1 MRATTLLLCMASA
14 LLASSQSG
22 DAISYKMFPAVRIGL
37 DLGSSFLRRLAEM
50 KEKIRE
56 DIDRQ
61 APTWTRLMNQQQP
74 FGHVPWPVLG
84 LQGSLSHGFQDFAVP
99 EQQAPP
105 APSFAVIRPCG
116 PNVVMPCLSVQPYGG
131 VFPQGSL
138 RTCGLSPASNNWLA
152 AVGIGPCDIVLHLRR
167 LLKAYSKPT
176 SSGQR

>member
-1 MRATTLLLCMASA
+1 VAGA

-22 DAISYKMFPAVRIGL
+22 DASSSKMFPAMRIGL

-61 APTWTRLMNQQQP
+61 VPTWTRLMNQQQP
-74 FGHVPWPVLG
+74 FGHVPWPMLG

-105 APSFAVIRPCG
+105 APSFVVIRPCG
-116 PNVVMPCLSVQPYGG
+116 PNVFMPCLSVQPYGG
-131 VFPQGSL
+131 VFPQSVGFQAGNLSDLPAAAPSL
-138 RTCGLSPASNNWLA
+138 PGFAFHQATTVPA
-152 AVGIGPCDIVLHLRR
+152 
-167 LLKAYSKPT
+167 
-176 SSGQR
+176 

>member
-1 MRATTLLLCMASA
+1 MRATTLLLCMAGA

-22 DAISYKMFPAVRIGL
+22 DATSSKMFPAMRIGL

-105 APSFAVIRPCG
+105 APRTAASSHKV
-116 PNVVMPCLSVQPYGG
+116 L
-131 VFPQGSL
+131 GSRRGILPICQLQARACQASHFTKL
-138 RTCGLSPASNNWLA
+138 RHSP
-152 AVGIGPCDIVLHLRR
+152 R
-167 LLKAYSKPT
+167 
-176 SSGQR
+176 